1 MLKMQTSDVETRGAH
16 GGAPLQTNPIILYD
30 GVCALCNRLNQ
41 FLLKRDIHDR
51 FRFASL
57 QSEFA
62 TKVLR
67 RHGADP
73 DDLDTVYVI
82 EDYETPNERLL
93 ARSDAILHVVRELGG
108 FWKIAG
114 WGKILPRPIR
124 DALYKL
130 VARNRYRVFGKYDTC
145 MMPEPR
151 YRKKFLD

>member
-16 GGAPLQTNPIILYD
+16 GGAPLQTNPIILYE

-82 EDYETPNERLL
+82 EGYETPNE
-93 ARSDAILHVVRELGG
+93 
-108 FWKIAG
+108 
-114 WGKILPRPIR
+114 
-124 DALYKL
+124 
-130 VARNRYRVFGKYDTC
+130 
-145 MMPEPR
+145 
-151 YRKKFLD
+151 

>member
-1 MLKMQTSDVETRGAH
+1 MLKMQPSDVETRGAH
-16 GGAPLQTNPIILYD
+16 GVAPLQTNPIILYD
-30 GVCALCNRLNQ
+30 GVCGLCNRLVQ

-51 FRFASL
+51 IRFASL

-62 TKVLR
+62 GKVLR

-82 EDYETPNERLL
+82 EDYETANERLL
-93 ARSDAILHVVRELGG
+93 ARSDAVLNIVQELGG
-108 FWKIAG
+108 FWKVAG

-145 MMPEPR
+145 MIPEPR